1 MARPDCIQLFKEAPI
16 PILYEDRSILAIDKP
31 AGWMLVPFS
40 WQRTNRNLQAAITSS
55 IGAGHFW
62 ARSRGIRF
70 LKYIHRLDADTSGIL
85 LFARSQG
92 ALDAYG
98 ELFES
103 RAVEKIYLAVSACAP
118 EQAAWTC
125 RLSLAPNPDKHGLM
139 RVDRRGKEA
148 ETIFRV
154 VGSANGLHLIEA
166 RPHTGR
172 QHQIR
177 IHLAEA
183 GCPIIGDELY
193 GRSEAAPLGL
203 RAVGLACR
211 DPFTRKPI
219 AIRAPVAE
227 FLHEFGFSPDSYH
240 VEFQSMPCRPVMAP
254 PRLTPRQTGRH

>member
-1 MARPDCIQLFKEAPI
+1 MAKPNCIQLFKEEPI

-70 LKYIHRLDADTSGIL
+70 LKYIHRLDAGTTGIL

-92 ALDAYG
+92 ALDSFG
-98 ELFES
+98 DLFET
-103 RAVEKIYLAVSACAP
+103 RAVEKIYLAVIAGPPPRAVWDC
-118 EQAAWTC
+118 EL
-125 RLSLAPNPDKHGLM
+125 RLAPDPDQHGFV
-139 RVDRRGKEA
+139 RVDQRGKEA
-148 ETIFRV
+148 KTAFRV
-154 VGSANGLHLIEA
+154 LASLEGLHLVEA
-166 RPHTGR
+166 RPHSGR

-177 IHLAEA
+177 IHLAES

-193 GRSEAAPLGL
+193 GRAEAAPLGL

-211 DPFTRKPI
+211 DPFTRKSI
-219 AIRAPVAE
+219 AIRAPVGG
-227 FLHEFGFSPDSYH
+227 FLEQFGFAPDTYR
-240 VEFQSMPCRPVMAP
+240 VEFRGS
-254 PRLTPRQTGRH
+254 